1 MWPFIENEKMRQ
13 QMPRQFNSGDAVQQR
28 RPMKFFQLVEDMGDF
43 SDLKQHDSAM
53 KFWLPEPANEAL
65 EELASINGHS
75 MSEALR
81 QFFVTHCYGVYAYQ
95 IMTDTIPGLFRDPE
109 SIKFSEVPNKPP
121 AGKKRIDT
129 YWVPELGKNVA
140 SIKVWIP
147 SRVRQDLQLLA
158 DHVGIKLSQYVREI
172 IISRLLGHGTLPK
185 RPEMIAAFP
194 LPSADDW
201 SEDREVPMRQV
212 NEDEYLQS
220 KVSERRTEW
229 VDI

>member
-1 MWPFIENEKMRQ
+1 MWPFIESEKIRQ
-13 QMPRQFNSGDAVQQR
+13 QKPRQINFGNSEQQR
-28 RPMKFFQLVEDMGDF
+28 LPMKFPQLVEEMGDF
-43 SDLKQHDSAM
+43 TDLAEHDSAM
-53 KFWLPEPANEAL
+53 KFWLPEPASEAL
-65 EELASINGHS
+65 EEVAGVNGDS

-81 QFFVTHCYGVYAYQ
+81 QFFVTHCYGVYACTV
-95 IMTDTIPGLFRDPE
+95 MTKAIPGLFRDPG
-109 SIKFSEVPNKPP
+109 SVKLSEVAKKPP
-121 AGKKRIDT
+121 AGKKRVDT

-140 SIKVWIP
+140 PIKVWIP

-172 IISRLLGHGTLPK
+172 VISRLLGHGTLPK

-201 SEDREVPMRQV
+201 SEDREVQMRQV
-212 NEDEYLQS
+212 SEDEYFRS

-229 VDI
+229 VDV